1 MIYIK
6 LILKQSQ
13 LEGDCTM
20 ADMKPRSKC
29 YAIGVIN
36 ELRQLGYSEM
46 NAKKVLLRHY
56 RDLKRSY
63 GFNLNVYNFA
73 KVIDEIERS
82 INRNLKPD
90 DPNQIYIGHLREQL
104 KMAKKKTDITGK
116 FTFQIT
122 KDMEQKISD
131 WDSCTAESVTGT
143 KFAYIFI
150 PSELGLII
158 KVQCNVCKREL
169 DLSK

>member
-1 MIYIK
+1 
-6 LILKQSQ
+6 
-13 LEGDCTM
+13 M

-46 NAKKVLLRHY
+46 SAKKVLLRHY
-56 RDLKRSY
+56 KGLKRSY
-63 GFNLNVYNFA
+63 SFNLNVYNFA

-82 INRNLKPD
+82 INRNLKSD
-90 DPNQIYIGHLREQL
+90 NPNQIYIGHLREQL
-104 KMAKKKTDITGK
+104 KMAKKKTDTTVK

-122 KDMEQKISD
+122 RDMEQKISE
-131 WDSCTAESVTGT
+131 WDSCAAESVTSA

-158 KVQCNVCKREL
+158 KVRCDVCNREL
-169 DLSK
+169 DLSE